1 MNKRQRKKED
11 KKTELLCS
19 HSVSSY
25 RGLKT
30 VLRLYKGYVTDIK
43 RAKKKCKGCVCFKH
57 DVCTRDFF
65 KPCVKGE

>member
-11 KKTELLCS
+11 KKTDLLCS

-30 VLRLYKGYVTDIK
+30 VLRLYRGYVTDIK
-43 RAKKKCKGCVCFKH
+43 RAKKKCRDCKYFKYNVCSRGLFE
-57 DVCTRDFF
+57 
-65 KPCVKGE
+65 PCVKGE